1 MNKLYEKMFCDSFFF
16 CDTKIAKL
24 YYVHKLFVLKIFFFQ
39 FKKYLYISNLQLFYT
54 MENEFLDN
62 TSLISYSNNIYEKT
76 DFTAISEIK
85 LTENKGVIK
94 WVNTYGI
101 HYQEAY
107 KKVIYQNKLDDFLI
121 KLLSDE
127 EHPNKV
133 ILLDDLLFV
142 TTRVLITE
150 SQKSDSEQMIFIV
163 SSDFLWSI
171 QEKSGDY
178 FNWIRERLEGNK
190 GIVRKKK
197 ADYLL
202 FLLLESIVDNY
213 QDTYEENAELSADK
227 LNSTHIKP
235 TPEFTSLVEKRK
247 QELFNFKK
255 ATLSL
260 RDTITKLE
268 KMEINGFEVKYFS
281 ELKEQTTNLISNI
294 DFELQELESKINL
307 IFSIQGHR
315 LNEVMKTLTILSVI
329 FIPLT
334 FLAGIYGMNFENIPE
349 LKFKYSY
356 FILLAAMVIITLISV
371 WYFKR
376 KKWF

>member
-1 MNKLYEKMFCDSFFF
+1 MPFL
-16 CDTKIAKL
+16 II
-24 YYVHKLFVLKIFFFQ
+24 LKVSLAIKFTTIF
-39 FKKYLYISNLQLFYT
+39 K

-62 TSLISYSNNIYEKT
+62 TTLINYSDKNYEKT
-76 DFTAISEIK
+76 DFATVSEIEFK
-85 LTENKGVIK
+85 NHKTTTK
-94 WVNTYGI
+94 WLNTYGI
-101 HYQEAY
+101 KHISAF
-107 KKVIYQNKLDDFLI
+107 KKIVNQNKLDDFLI

-133 ILLDDLLFV
+133 ILLDNLLFV

-150 SQKSDSEQMIFIV
+150 SRKLDSEQMIFIV
-163 SSDFLWSI
+163 STDFLWSI
-171 QEKSGDY
+171 QEKDGDY

-202 FLLLESIVDNY
+202 FLLLESIIDNY
-213 QDTYEENAELSADK
+213 QDTYQENAELSSET
-227 LNSTHIKP
+227 LSSGNIKP

-260 RDTITKLE
+260 RDTIIKLE
-268 KMEINGFEVKYFS
+268 KIEIDGFNVKYFS
-281 ELKEQTTNLISNI
+281 ELKEQTSNLISNI

-315 LNEVMKTLTILSVI
+315 LNEVMKTLTILSVV

-349 LKFKYSY
+349 LKAKNGY
-356 FILLAAMVIITLISV
+356 FILLGIMVLITIVSV

>member
-1 MNKLYEKMFCDSFFF
+1 MFN
-16 CDTKIAKL
+16 
-24 YYVHKLFVLKIFFFQ
+24 Q
-39 FKKYLYISNLQLFYT
+39 FKKYLYLSKLQLFFM

-62 TSLISYSNNIYEKT
+62 TSIISYSTQNHEKA
-76 DFTAISEIK
+76 DFSTISEIVFS
-85 LTENKGVIK
+85 ENEATTK
-94 WVNTYGI
+94 WLNTYGI
-101 HYQEAY
+101 QFHNAFKE
-107 KKVIYQNKLDDFLI
+107 VINQNKLDDFLI
-121 KLLSDE
+121 KLLNDKD
-127 EHPNKV
+127 HPNKV
-133 ILLDDLLFV
+133 IILDDLLFI
-142 TTRVLITE
+142 TTRVLITD
-150 SQKSDSEQMIFIV
+150 SQKLDSEQMIFVV
-163 SSDFLWSI
+163 SKNFLWSI
-171 QEKSGDY
+171 QEKPGDY
-178 FNWIRERLEGNK
+178 FGWIRERLEENK

-202 FLLLESIVDNY
+202 FLLLESIIDNY
-213 QDTYEENAELSADK
+213 QDTYQQNAELSSHK

-255 ATLSL
+255 AALSL
-260 RDTITKLE
+260 RDTIVKLE
-268 KMEINGFEVKYFS
+268 KIEIDGFEVKYFS
-281 ELKEQTTNLISNI
+281 ELKEQTLNLISNI

-349 LKFKYSY
+349 LKLKYGY
-356 FILLAAMVIITLISV
+356 FILLGIMVIITILSV

>member
-1 MNKLYEKMFCDSFFF
+1 MF
-16 CDTKIAKL
+16 
-24 YYVHKLFVLKIFFFQ
+24 LKVS
-39 FKKYLYISNLQLFYT
+39 LTLNLQQLFL
-54 MENEFLDN
+54 MENQFLNNTSIITYSNANFEKATFLD
-62 TSLISYSNNIYEKT
+62 
-76 DFTAISEIK
+76 ISEINLAK
-85 LTENKGVIK
+85 TEGTTK
-94 WVNTYGI
+94 WLNTYGI
-101 HYQEAY
+101 GYLDSF
-107 KKVIYQNKLDDFLI
+107 KTVVNQNKLDDFLL
-121 KLLSDE
+121 KLLSDT

-133 ILLDDLLFV
+133 IMLDNLLFI
-142 TTRVLITE
+142 TTRVLKTDCNKLE
-150 SQKSDSEQMIFIV
+150 SEQMLFIV
-163 SSDFLWSI
+163 SSNFLWSI

-178 FNWIRERLEGNK
+178 FNWIRERLQHKK

-213 QDTYEENAELSADK
+213 HETFQENAALNSDKLSAV
-227 LNSTHIKP
+227 NISP
-235 TPEFTSLVEKRK
+235 TPEFTALVEKRK

-255 ATLSL
+255 ATISL
-260 RDTITKLE
+260 KDIIVKLE
-268 KMEINGFEVKYFS
+268 KIEIEGFNVKYFS
-281 ELKEQTTNLISNI
+281 ELKEQTNNLISNI

-349 LKFKYSY
+349 LKVKNGY
-356 FILLAAMVIITLISV
+356 FILLAVMFFVTIVAI
-371 WYFKR
+371 WFFKR

>member
-1 MNKLYEKMFCDSFFF
+1 
-16 CDTKIAKL
+16 
-24 YYVHKLFVLKIFFFQ
+24 
-39 FKKYLYISNLQLFYT
+39 
-54 MENEFLDN
+54 MENEFLQN
-62 TSLISYSNNIYEKT
+62 TSVINYSKDSYDKT
-76 DFTAISEIK
+76 NFSVISEIK
-85 LTENKGVIK
+85 LKENSENTK
-94 WVNTYGI
+94 WINTYGI
-101 HYQEAY
+101 VYQEAY
-107 KKVIYQNKLDDFLI
+107 RKIIYQNKLDDFLV
-121 KLLSDE
+121 KLLSDK

-133 ILLDDLLFV
+133 ILLDNLLFV
-142 TTRVLITE
+142 TTRVLITG
-150 SQKSDSEQMIFIV
+150 SHKFDSEQMIFIV
-163 SSDFLWSI
+163 SPNFLWSI
-171 QEKSGDY
+171 QEKPGDY
-178 FNWIRERLEGNK
+178 FNWIRERLETNK

-213 QDTYEENAELSADK
+213 QETYQENAELSADR

-255 ATLSL
+255 ATMSL
-260 RDTITKLE
+260 KDTVVKLE
-268 KMEINGFEVKYFS
+268 KLEIDGFDVKYFS
-281 ELKEQTTNLISNI
+281 ELKEQTSNLISNI

-315 LNEVMKTLTILSVI
+315 LNEVMKTLTILSVV

-349 LKFKYSY
+349 LKFRYGY
-356 FILLAAMVIITLISV
+356 FILIGIMVLVTIISV

>member
-1 MNKLYEKMFCDSFFF
+1 M
-16 CDTKIAKL
+16 
-24 YYVHKLFVLKIFFFQ
+24 
-39 FKKYLYISNLQLFYT
+39 
-54 MENEFLDN
+54 
-62 TSLISYSNNIYEKT
+62 
-76 DFTAISEIK
+76 
-85 LTENKGVIK
+85 
-94 WVNTYGI
+94 
-101 HYQEAY
+101 
-107 KKVIYQNKLDDFLI
+107 
-121 KLLSDE
+121 
-127 EHPNKV
+127 
-133 ILLDDLLFV
+133 LFV
-142 TTRVLITE
+142 TTRVLITG
-150 SQKSDSEQMIFIV
+150 SHKFDSEQMIFIV
-163 SSDFLWSI
+163 SPDFLWSI
-171 QEKSGDY
+171 QEKPGDY

-213 QDTYEENAELSADK
+213 QETYQENAELSADK
-227 LNSTHIKP
+227 LNSTDIKP

-255 ATLSL
+255 ATMGLK
-260 RDTITKLE
+260 DTVVKLE
-268 KMEINGFEVKYFS
+268 KLEIDGFDVKYFS
-281 ELKEQTTNLISNI
+281 ELKEQTSNLISNI

-315 LNEVMKTLTILSVI
+315 LNEVMKTLTILSVV

-349 LKFKYSY
+349 LKFKYGY
-356 FILLAAMVIITLISV
+356 FILLGIMVLVTIISI

>member
-1 MNKLYEKMFCDSFFF
+1 
-16 CDTKIAKL
+16 
-24 YYVHKLFVLKIFFFQ
+24 
-39 FKKYLYISNLQLFYT
+39 
-54 MENEFLDN
+54 MENVFLDN
-62 TSLISYSNNIYEKT
+62 TSIISYSHKNYEKNN
-76 DFTAISEIK
+76 FSAISQIK
-85 LTENKGVIK
+85 LSQGTETIE
-94 WVNTYGI
+94 WLNTYGI
-101 HYQEAY
+101 KFQEEY
-107 KKVIYQNKLDDFLI
+107 KKVIYQNNLDDFLI

-127 EHPNKV
+127 NHPNKV
-133 ILLDDLLFV
+133 ILLDNLLFI

-150 SQKSDSEQMIFIV
+150 SRKLESEQMIFIV
-163 SSDFLWSI
+163 SADFLWSI
-171 QEKSGDY
+171 QEKHGDY

-190 GIVRKKK
+190 GIVRKKR

-202 FLLLESIVDNY
+202 FLLLESIIDNY
-213 QDTYEENAELSADK
+213 QDTYEENAVLSADK
-227 LNSTHIKP
+227 LNSTNIKP

-255 ATLSL
+255 ATMSL
-260 RDTITKLE
+260 KDTIVKLE
-268 KMEINGFEVKYFS
+268 KIEIDGFEVKYFS
-281 ELKEQTTNLISNI
+281 ELKEQTNNLISNI

-334 FLAGIYGMNFENIPE
+334 FLAGIYGMNFEYIPE
-349 LKFKYSY
+349 LKFKYGY
-356 FILLAAMVIITLISV
+356 FILLGIMVLVTIASV

>member
-1 MNKLYEKMFCDSFFF
+1 
-16 CDTKIAKL
+16 
-24 YYVHKLFVLKIFFFQ
+24 
-39 FKKYLYISNLQLFYT
+39 
-54 MENEFLDN
+54 MENEFLGN
-62 TSLISYSNNIYEKT
+62 TSIISYSNKNYEKT
-76 DFTAISEIK
+76 DFAKVSEIN
-85 LTENKGVIK
+85 LINNLETVK
-94 WVNTYGI
+94 WLNTYGI
-101 HYQEAY
+101 KFHEPF
-107 KKVIYQNKLDDFLI
+107 KKIIQQNKLDDFLI

-133 ILLDDLLFV
+133 IVLDNLLFI

-150 SQKSDSEQMIFIV
+150 GHKFDSEQMIFIV
-163 SSDFLWSI
+163 SADFLWSI
-171 QEKSGDY
+171 QEKKGDY
-178 FNWIRERLEGNK
+178 FDWIRQRLEGNK

-197 ADYLL
+197 TDYLL
-202 FLLLESIVDNY
+202 FLLLESIIDNY
-213 QDTYEENAELSADK
+213 QSTYQENAALNSDKLSAV
-227 LNSTHIKP
+227 NIKP

-255 ATLSL
+255 ATISL
-260 RDTITKLE
+260 KDTIVKLE
-268 KMEINGFEVKYFS
+268 KIEIDGFNVKYYS
-281 ELKEQTTNLISNI
+281 ELKEQTNNLISNI

-349 LKFKYSY
+349 LKSENGY
-356 FILLAAMVIITLISV
+356 FILLGTMVVISIISI

>member
-1 MNKLYEKMFCDSFFF
+1 
-16 CDTKIAKL
+16 
-24 YYVHKLFVLKIFFFQ
+24 
-39 FKKYLYISNLQLFYT
+39 
-54 MENEFLDN
+54 
-62 TSLISYSNNIYEKT
+62 
-76 DFTAISEIK
+76 
-85 LTENKGVIK
+85 
-94 WVNTYGI
+94 
-101 HYQEAY
+101 
-107 KKVIYQNKLDDFLI
+107 
-121 KLLSDE
+121 
-127 EHPNKV
+127 
-133 ILLDDLLFV
+133 
-142 TTRVLITE
+142 
-150 SQKSDSEQMIFIV
+150 MIFIV
-163 SSDFLWSI
+163 SQDFLWSI
-171 QEKSGDY
+171 QEKPGDY

-190 GIVRKKK
+190 GIVRKKN

-213 QDTYEENAELSADK
+213 QDTYLENAELSSDK
-227 LNSTHIKP
+227 LSSANIKP

-260 RDTITKLE
+260 RDTLIKLE
-268 KMEINGFEVKYFS
+268 KVRIEGFNAIYFS
-281 ELKEQTTNLISNI
+281 ELKEQANNLVSNI

-315 LNEVMKTLTILSVI
+315 LNEVMKTLTILSVV

-349 LKFKYSY
+349 LKLKYGY
-356 FILLAAMVIITLISV
+356 FILLGVMVLVTLVSV

>member
-1 MNKLYEKMFCDSFFF
+1 MENDFLKNTNVITYSKNTYEKNGFSD
-16 CDTKIAKL
+16 
-24 YYVHKLFVLKIFFFQ
+24 
-39 FKKYLYISNLQLFYT
+39 
-54 MENEFLDN
+54 
-62 TSLISYSNNIYEKT
+62 
-76 DFTAISEIK
+76 ISEIK
-85 LTENKGVIK
+85 LTQGTEVIE

-101 HYQEAY
+101 HYENEC
-107 KKVIYQNKLDDFLI
+107 KKVISQNNLDDFLI
-121 KLLSDE
+121 KLLGDV

-133 ILLDDLLFV
+133 IILENILFL
-142 TTRVLITE
+142 TTRVLITDNN
-150 SQKSDSEQMIFIV
+150 KLDSEQMIFIV
-163 SSDFLWSI
+163 SQDFLWSI
-171 QEKSGDY
+171 QEKPGDY

-190 GIVRKKK
+190 GIVRKKN

-213 QDTYEENAELSADK
+213 QDTYLENAELSSDK
-227 LNSTHIKP
+227 LSSANIKP

-260 RDTITKLE
+260 RDTLIKLE
-268 KMEINGFEVKYFS
+268 KVRIEGFNAIYFS
-281 ELKEQTTNLISNI
+281 ELKEQANNLVSNI

-315 LNEVMKTLTILSVI
+315 LNEVMKTLTILSVV

-349 LKFKYSY
+349 LKLKYGY
-356 FILLAAMVIITLISV
+356 FILLGVMVLVTLVSV

>member
-1 MNKLYEKMFCDSFFF
+1 
-16 CDTKIAKL
+16 
-24 YYVHKLFVLKIFFFQ
+24 
-39 FKKYLYISNLQLFYT
+39 
-54 MENEFLDN
+54 METDFLDN
-62 TSLISYSNNIYEKT
+62 SSIISYSAKNFEKKKYS
-76 DFTAISEIK
+76 AISEIIFSEK
-85 LTENKGVIK
+85 ATDIK
-94 WVNTYGI
+94 WLNTYGI
-101 HYQEAY
+101 QFQTAY
-107 KKVIYQNKLDDFLI
+107 REIIHQNKLDDFLI
-121 KLLSDE
+121 KLLADE

-133 ILLDDLLFV
+133 ILLDNLLFV

-150 SQKSDSEQMIFIV
+150 NNQLESEQMVFVV
-163 SSDFLWSI
+163 STDFLWSI
-171 QEKSGDY
+171 QEKKGDY
-178 FNWIRERLEGNK
+178 FNWIRERLETNK

-202 FLLLESIVDNY
+202 FLLLESIIDNY
-213 QDTYEENAELSADK
+213 QETYLNNAALSADK
-227 LNSTHIKP
+227 LNATSIKP

-255 ATLSL
+255 ATISL
-260 RDTITKLE
+260 RDTVIKLE
-268 KMEINGFEVKYFS
+268 KIKIKDFNSMYFS
-281 ELKEQTTNLISNI
+281 ELKEQTNNLITNI

-349 LKFKYSY
+349 LKSKYGY
-356 FILLAAMVIITLISV
+356 FILLIVMAVISVLSV

>member
-1 MNKLYEKMFCDSFFF
+1 
-16 CDTKIAKL
+16 
-24 YYVHKLFVLKIFFFQ
+24 
-39 FKKYLYISNLQLFYT
+39 

-62 TSLISYSNNIYEKT
+62 TSIINYSAKTYEKT
-76 DFTAISEIK
+76 NFSAISEIH
-85 LTENKGVIK
+85 LSQGTNNIE
-94 WVNTYGI
+94 WLNTYGI
-101 HYQEAY
+101 KYQSEY

-127 EHPNKV
+127 EHHNKV
-133 ILLDDLLFV
+133 IILNNLLFI

-150 SQKSDSEQMIFIV
+150 SRKLDSEQMVFIV
-163 SSDFLWSI
+163 SKDFLWSI
-171 QEKSGDY
+171 QEKKGDY

-213 QDTYEENAELSADK
+213 QNTYQENAELSSDQ
-227 LNSTHIKP
+227 LSSGNIKP

-255 ATLSL
+255 ATMSL
-260 RDTITKLE
+260 RDTVVKLE
-268 KMEINGFEVKYFS
+268 KMEIDGFNVKYFS
-281 ELKEQTTNLISNI
+281 ELKEQTNNLISNI

-349 LKFKYSY
+349 LKSENGY
-356 FILLAAMVIITLISV
+356 FILLGIMVLISILSV

>member
-1 MNKLYEKMFCDSFFF
+1 
-16 CDTKIAKL
+16 
-24 YYVHKLFVLKIFFFQ
+24 
-39 FKKYLYISNLQLFYT
+39 
-54 MENEFLDN
+54 
-62 TSLISYSNNIYEKT
+62 
-76 DFTAISEIK
+76 
-85 LTENKGVIK
+85 
-94 WVNTYGI
+94 
-101 HYQEAY
+101 
-107 KKVIYQNKLDDFLI
+107 
-121 KLLSDE
+121 
-127 EHPNKV
+127 
-133 ILLDDLLFV
+133 
-142 TTRVLITE
+142 
-150 SQKSDSEQMIFIV
+150 MIFIV

-268 KMEINGFEVKYFS
+268 KMEIDGFEVKYFS

>member
-1 MNKLYEKMFCDSFFF
+1 
-16 CDTKIAKL
+16 
-24 YYVHKLFVLKIFFFQ
+24 
-39 FKKYLYISNLQLFYT
+39 

-62 TSLISYSNNIYEKT
+62 TSIISYSAKNYEKT
-76 DFTAISEIK
+76 NFDAISQIK
-85 LTENKGVIK
+85 LSQGTETIE
-94 WVNTYGI
+94 WLNTYGI
-101 HYQEAY
+101 KFQSEY

-133 ILLDDLLFV
+133 ILLDNLLFI

-150 SQKSDSEQMIFIV
+150 SNKLESEQMIFIV
-163 SSDFLWSI
+163 SADFLWSI
-171 QEKSGDY
+171 QEKTGDY

-190 GIVRKKK
+190 GIVRKKR

-202 FLLLESIVDNY
+202 FLLLESIIDNY

-227 LNSTHIKP
+227 LNSSHIKP

-247 QELFNFKK
+247 QELFNCKK
-255 ATLSL
+255 ATMSL
-260 RDTITKLE
+260 KDTVVKLE
-268 KMEINGFEVKYFS
+268 KIEIEGFDVKYFS
-281 ELKEQTTNLISNI
+281 ELKEQTNNLISNI

-334 FLAGIYGMNFENIPE
+334 FLAGIYGMNFEHIPE
-349 LKFKYSY
+349 LKFKYGY
-356 FILLAAMVIITLISV
+356 FILLGIMILVTVASV

>member
-1 MNKLYEKMFCDSFFF
+1 M
-16 CDTKIAKL
+16 T
-24 YYVHKLFVLKIFFFQ
+24 
-39 FKKYLYISNLQLFYT
+39 
-54 MENEFLDN
+54 ENDFLDN
-62 TSLISYSNNIYEKT
+62 TTIIKYSHSNYEKT
-76 DFTAISEIK
+76 DFASVSEIDF
-85 LTENKGVIK
+85 LENKTTIK
-94 WVNTYGI
+94 WLNTYGI
-101 HYQEAY
+101 KFHQAY
-107 KKVIYQNKLDDFLI
+107 KQVIIQNKLDDFLI

-127 EHPNKV
+127 DHPNKV

-142 TTRVLITE
+142 TTRVLITT
-150 SQKSDSEQMIFIV
+150 SNKLDSEQMVFIV
-163 SSDFLWSI
+163 SPTFLWSI
-171 QEKSGDY
+171 QEKPGDY

-202 FLLLESIVDNY
+202 FLLLESIIDNY

-255 ATLSL
+255 ATMSL
-260 RDTITKLE
+260 KDTIVKLE
-268 KMEINGFEVKYFS
+268 KMEIDGFDVKYFS
-281 ELKEQTTNLISNI
+281 ELKEQTNNLISNI

-315 LNEVMKTLTILSVI
+315 LNEVMKTLTILSVV

-349 LKFKYSY
+349 LKYEYSY
-356 FILLAAMVIITLISV
+356 FILLGVMVLITIISI